1 MDCQLRPRKRQLR
14 AQERKRPRRLKP
26 TWQNQSSNPV
36 KRPRIGASRGQNK
49 EPKLEVRIPAIVT
62 GDSGERDRV
71 GVARIDC
78 RLGLVFWVLTPL
90 FQTQ

>member
-1 MDCQLRPRKRQLR
+1 MLRFSPGI
-14 AQERKRPRRLKP
+14 AQGCYELLLLAKKHPNSAPYFLSAF
-26 TWQNQSSNPV
+26 SSFGS
-36 KRPRIGASRGQNK
+36 I
-49 EPKLEVRIPAIVT
+49 VRIPAIVT